1 MTQGTLIPNI
11 SEVALVCLRPKDGA
25 IQMVL
30 RACRSSSACPICG
43 SISRRIHSRYLRK
56 LGDLPWEKLTV
67 LILLETRKF
76 FCVEQSCRRT
86 IFTERLPGTVAR
98 YARRT
103 LRLSEALDWITL
115 AVGGCAGARLARRLG
130 LLVSGSTLLRQ
141 LRRQTR
147 SVPRQAPRVL
157 GIDDWAWRKGHR
169 YGTIL
174 CDLEAGKVVDLLPD
188 RESGTVATWLR
199 RYPGTEIVSRDR
211 ASAYA
216 EATRRAAPQAIQV
229 ADRWHL
235 MRNLSEA
242 LRNALEPH
250 RRIMAQA
257 ARASQSSKA
266 SAALDSHA
274 VSATPS
280 DISSIA
286 NKSRNR
292 RLALYEQIRALMDS
306 GVSQSDIARQI
317 DISLRTVQR
326 WIRIGVFPER
336 SSRLFPNAVNEHAAY
351 LDQRLLEGCRNVS
364 QLWREL
370 RQQGFRGQHSSVR
383 SWLRQHRGSCMKNT
397 GEVALRSTW
406 RTSPQQTTWQILK
419 ETSSAQAYLDE
430 LYRCSPE
437 VATLAHLGKEF
448 FRIVRDQDL
457 SAWSQWLDVASKT
470 ALRGFARRLIRDH
483 DAIQAA
489 LTLPWSN
496 GPVEGQVHRLKLIKR
511 QMYGR
516 ASFDLLRLRVL
527 HKA

>member
-30 RACRSSSACPICG
+30 RACRPSSACPVCG
-43 SISRRIHSRYLRK
+43 TSSRRIHSRYLRK
-56 LGDLPWEKLTV
+56 VADLPWEKLPV

-76 FCVEQSCRRT
+76 FCFEQSCRRT
-86 IFTERLPGTVAR
+86 IFTEQLPCTVAR

-141 LRRQTR
+141 LRQRKR
-147 SVPRQAPRVL
+147 SAFRQAPRVL
-157 GIDDWAWRKGHR
+157 GIDDWAWKKGHR

-188 RESGTVATWLR
+188 RESDTVATWLR
-199 RYPGTEIVSRDR
+199 RHPGTEIVSRDR
-211 ASAYA
+211 ATAYA
-216 EATRRAAPQAIQV
+216 EATRRAAPQATQV

-250 RRIMAQA
+250 RRIMAQTA
-257 ARASQSSKA
+257 KSLQSSKVLA
-266 SAALDSHA
+266 TLNPHT
-274 VSATPS
+274 VSVTPAN
-280 DISSIA
+280 ILPIK
-286 NKSRNR
+286 NKSRDR
-292 RLALYEQIRALMDS
+292 RLALYEQIRALMDN

-317 DISLRTVQR
+317 NISLRTVQR
-326 WIRIGVFPER
+326 WVKVEAFPER
-336 SSRLFPNAVNEHAAY
+336 SPRLFPNSVHEHAAY
-351 LDQRLLEGCRNVS
+351 LDKRLLEGCRNVS

-370 RQQGFRGQHSSVR
+370 KQRGFRGQHGSVR
-383 SWLRQHRGSCMKNT
+383 GWLRQNREHGSKGNANMAT
-397 GEVALRSTW
+397 RSTW
-406 RTSPQQTTWQILK
+406 RSSPQQTAWQILK
-419 ETSSAQAYLDE
+419 ETPSAQAYLDE

-437 VATLAHLGKEF
+437 IATLAHLGREF
-448 FRIVRDQDL
+448 FRILRHRDL
-457 SAWSQWLDVASKT
+457 SAWAQWLEAARNT
-470 ALRGFARRLIRDH
+470 ALRGFASGLMRDH
-483 DAIQAA
+483 DAVQAA

-527 HKA
+527 HNA